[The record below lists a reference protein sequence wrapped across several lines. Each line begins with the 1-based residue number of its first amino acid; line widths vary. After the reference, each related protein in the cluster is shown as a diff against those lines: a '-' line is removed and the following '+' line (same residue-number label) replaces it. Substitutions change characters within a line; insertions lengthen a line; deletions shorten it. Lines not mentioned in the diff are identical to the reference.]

1 MILRKLVTNDCVHVS
16 WTCFKGWREGGGTN
30 DIAWAFFGRFLLG
43 RSNTKKWGEHQNK
56 KLFKNKSVKAL
67 ILFKKGHL
75 GLLKLYILLRGCST
89 VEENEAPKRELC
101 LKQKNNMWGGLSRPT
116 EILCIFWRGLGVSWS
131 KKVRGKRRKRF
142 CREIWRNHIWGRKGG
157 GACENCMGQSYRNC
171 WIHLG
176 IFGRCLIGFC
186 HKTADIQFLCIQ
198 LIN

>member
-1 MILRKLVTNDCVHVS
+1 MSPGLVSRD
-16 WTCFKGWREGGGTN
+16 GGRVRTN

-56 KLFKNKSVKAL
+56 KLFKNKSVNAL
-67 ILFKKGHL
+67 ILFKKGHQ
-75 GLLKLYILLRGCST
+75 GLLKLHILLRGCST
-89 VEENEAPKRELC
+89 VKENEAPKREFC

-131 KKVRGKRRKRF
+131 KKVRGKRRGFVGKFGETPFEGGR
-142 CREIWRNHIWGRKGG
+142 RGGWG
-157 GACENCMGQSYRNC
+157 ASENCMGQSYRNC

-186 HKTADIQFLCIQ
+186 HKTADIQFLSIQ